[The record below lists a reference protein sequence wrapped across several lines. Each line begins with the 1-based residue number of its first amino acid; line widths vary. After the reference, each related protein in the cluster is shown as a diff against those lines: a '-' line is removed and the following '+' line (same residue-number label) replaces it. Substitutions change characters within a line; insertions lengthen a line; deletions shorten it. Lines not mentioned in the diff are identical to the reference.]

1 MIEGYIRGRTGGGGL
16 RWSPPPPNPIW
27 ISVLVEISV
36 FLLNDSL
43 WIRLKVHF

>member
-1 MIEGYIRGRTGGGGL
+1 MIEGHIRGRTGGGGL
-16 RWSPPPPNPIW
+16 RWSPPPNPIW

-36 FLLNDSL
+36 LLLNDSL